1 MKTHFYVEQRVQKD
15 ENLFFMESSINLED
29 NVWDMLDVDEIDL
42 SILELHEK

>member
-1 MKTHFYVEQRVQKD
+1 
-15 ENLFFMESSINLED
+15 MESSINLED